1 MDMARELYRNRE
13 LVVTFA
19 ERDIASKYKQMA
31 LGIGWAV
38 VQPLIM
44 FVTFVIFFGSVIGL
58 NSNERYAAFVLSA
71 LIPWQFLSGV
81 INQSGRS
88 LIADGHLLRKVYF
101 PRLVPVLGKVGVAAV
116 QFGIGLLLLL
126 VMAPFCGAT
135 YSVHM
140 LWLPVLGVGI
150 LLLALS
156 IAIPLSVLTVWYRD
170 IGILVG
176 FGLQIWM
183 YASPVV
189 YPLTKI
195 PESWRGLYLI
205 LNPAAGLLD
214 GFRRI
219 YAEGQPPDPGMVLTS
234 VITALVLLAAGL
246 LVFRRLEATVVDVI

>member
-1 MDMARELYRNRE
+1 MARELYRNRE

-19 ERDIASKYKQMA
+19 ERDIASKYKQMVF
-31 LGIGWAV
+31 GIGWAV
-38 VQPLIM
+38 IQPLIT

-58 NSNERYAAFVLSA
+58 NSHDRYAAFVLSA

-88 LIADGHLLRKVYF
+88 LIADGHILRKVYF

-116 QFGIGLLLLL
+116 QFGIGLVLLLI
-126 VMAPFCGAT
+126 MAPLCGAVF
-135 YSVHM
+135 SINW
-140 LWLPVLGVGI
+140 LWLPVLGLGI

-156 IAIPLSVLTVWYRD
+156 VAIPLSVLTVWYRD

-195 PESWRGLYLI
+195 PESWRGIYLL

-214 GFRRI
+214 GFRRV
-219 YAEGQPPDPGMVLTS
+219 YAEGSPPDAGIVLTS
-234 VITALVLLAAGL
+234 VLTSLVLLVAGL
-246 LVFRRLEATVVDVI
+246 VVFRKLEATVVDVI